1 MTPAFADPDA
11 PSRPLHVVAADAL
24 PGWLDRQPQEAAVWL
39 QDGGF
44 RASLG
49 EVRLIPGPGG
59 TVGGAV
65 IGFGTAKTR
74 ARSRFALSRAV
85 AALPA
90 GDWHFEGLAPEHR
103 AEAALGWLLAQ
114 YRFDRYRPAPA
125 ILPGLKC
132 PDGVNE
138 AQIR

>member
-11 PSRPLHVVAADAL
+11 PSRPLHVVEADAL
-24 PGWLDRQPQEAAVWL
+24 PGWLDRQPQETAVWL

-59 TVGGAV
+59 TVGAAV

-90 GDWHFEGLAPEHR
+90 GDWHFEGLAPNT
-103 AEAALGWLLAQ
+103 GP
-114 YRFDRYRPAPA
+114 RPPWAGFWRSTGLIAIAPPPPSC
-125 ILPGLKC
+125 PG
-132 PDGVNE
+132 
-138 AQIR
+138 